1 MVDNLSWKELKALN
15 DLYELQK
22 TSAKI
27 QQHPFISHLLH
38 DKGLLDHKVG
48 NRNVLVPS
56 IGFNQFYEDKL
67 RGRYSYYRE
76 FLSTYGIE
84 ADARKNFNEEDLR
97 TLMLIGENRVELSQK
112 LTNLEDFSAKFFTY
126 AGGAKYLKNRK
137 SLKDALYRILDIQQ
151 FPSEKKDHQWRLVID
166 HKDPQGIVLCENKS
180 FLKQPW
186 IAKELQVKL
195 WYVGGNN
202 TSIINDIDSAELTRP
217 IYYSCD
223 WDLAGLQIYSR
234 IKAILER
241 KGAKFSILF
250 PNAIDKA
257 MPTDSYL
264 HRSRWLHHKQLSGL
278 NPINFSNKEAQLIG
292 YLIEYD
298 LWVEE
303 ESNDLAEMV
312 RDQRKENPK

>member
-1 MVDNLSWKELKALN
+1 MIDNLSWKELKALN
-15 DLYELQK
+15 DLYELQR

-27 QQHPFISHLLH
+27 QKHPYIAHLLH
-38 DKGLLDHKVG
+38 DKGLLDHKIG

-56 IGFNQFYEDKL
+56 IGFNQFYENKL

-84 ADARKNFNEEDLR
+84 VDARKNFNEEDLR
-97 TLMLIGENRVELSQK
+97 TLMLIGENRAELSQK

-137 SLKDALYRILDIQQ
+137 SLKEALYRILDIQQ
-151 FPSEKKDHQWRLVID
+151 FPNEKKDHQWRLVID
-166 HKDPQGIVLCENKS
+166 HKDPKSVILCENKS

-202 TSIINDIDSAELTRP
+202 ISIINDIDSAELAKP

-234 IKAILER
+234 IKAILEG
-241 KGAKFSILF
+241 KGAKFSLLF
-250 PNAIDKA
+250 PNAINKA

-264 HRSRWLHHKQLSGL
+264 HKSKWSYKKEFSGL
-278 NPINFSNKEAQLIG
+278 PREDFEHNEIK
-292 YLIEYD
+292 LIEHLIKYD
-298 LWVEE
+298 LWIEE
-303 ESNDLAEMV
+303 ESNDLVEMV
-312 RDQRKENPK
+312 RTK

>member
-15 DLYELQK
+15 DLYELQR

-27 QQHPFISHLLH
+27 QKHPFIAHLLH
-38 DKGLLDHKVG
+38 EKGLLDHKVG
-48 NRNVLVPS
+48 NRNVLVTT
-56 IGFNQFYEDKL
+56 IGFKQFYEDKL
-67 RGRYSYYRE
+67 RGRYFYYRE

-84 ADARKNFNEEDLR
+84 VDARKNLTEEDLR
-97 TLMLIGENRVELSQK
+97 TLMLIGENRLELSQK
-112 LTNLEDFSAKFFTY
+112 LTNLEDFSAKFFSY

-137 SLKDALYRILDIQQ
+137 SLKEALYRILDIQQ

-166 HKDPQGIVLCENKS
+166 HKDPKGIILCENQS

-202 TSIINDIDSAELTRP
+202 ISIIHDIDTAEFARP

-234 IKAILER
+234 IKAILED
-241 KGAKFSILF
+241 KGVRFKILF
-250 PNAIDKA
+250 PNAINKA

-264 HRSRWLHHKQLSGL
+264 HKSKWSYKKEFSGL
-278 NPINFSNKEAQLIG
+278 SRQEFEPKAVKLIDF
-292 YLIEYD
+292 LITND
-298 LWVEE
+298 LWIEE
-303 ESNDLAEMV
+303 ESNDLVKMIRTE
-312 RDQRKENPK
+312 RKGV